1 MSCKFIFLI
10 GYNKVINN
18 IKRISALVTALL
30 LLLCLCACK
39 GTQNEQSGKLKV
51 VCTVFPIYDWIRETA
66 GDKAEISLLLSNGTD
81 MHSFQPSA
89 ADMIKIAECDVL
101 IYVGGESDEW
111 VSEAIKLYENKNRSL
126 VNLTELLGENLLK
139 EEHTEGM
146 QEERHSHGGEEEEFD
161 EHIWLSLNNAALF
174 VQSIA
179 DTLGGKDP
187 QNADIYR
194 ENALNYTKKLT
205 ALGGEYRAAVN
216 AARLKTLLVADRFP
230 FRYLTEDYGLSYYAA
245 FPGCSAET
253 EASFETVAFLSAKTD
268 ELGLKYIITTETA
281 GTKIADTV
289 IANTREKNQEI
300 LVLDSMQSVGIKD
313 AENGVTYLSVM
324 QKNLETLKKAL
335 S

>member
-1 MSCKFIFLI
+1 M
-10 GYNKVINN
+10 INS

-30 LLLCLCACK
+30 LLLCLCGCRE
-39 GTQNEQSGKLKV
+39 TQNEESEKIKV
-51 VCTVFPIYDWIRETA
+51 VCTVFPIYDWTREIA

-89 ADMIKIAECDVL
+89 ADMIRIAECDVL

-111 VSEAIKLYENKNRSL
+111 VDEAIGLYNNKNRSL
-126 VNLTELLGENLLK
+126 VNLMELLGDLAYT

-146 QEERHSHGGEEEEFD
+146 QEERHSHGEEEEEFD
-161 EHIWLSLNNAALF
+161 EHIWLSLKNAALF
-174 VQSIA
+174 TENIA
-179 DTLGGKDP
+179 EVLGEKDP
-187 QNADIYR
+187 DNVEFYR
-194 ENALNYTKKLT
+194 GNALEYSEKL
-205 ALGGEYRAAVN
+205 LSLDGEYRSAVSG
-216 AARLKTLLVADRFP
+216 ARIKTLLFADRFP

-268 ELGLKYIITTETA
+268 ELGLKYILTTETA

-289 IANTREKNQEI
+289 RANTRKKNQEI
-300 LVLDSMQSVGIKD
+300 LVLDSMQSQGFKD
-313 AENGVTYLSVM
+313 AEKGVTYLSVM
-324 QKNLETLKKAL
+324 QKNLEALKKAL

>member
-1 MSCKFIFLI
+1 M
-10 GYNKVINN
+10 
-18 IKRISALVTALL
+18 IKGLKRIWSLISALLI
-30 LLLCLCACK
+30 LLCLCAC
-39 GTQNEQSGKLKV
+39 SGEGKAEDGKVKV
-51 VCTVFPIYDWIRETA
+51 VCTVFPIYDWTREIA
-66 GDKAEISLLLSNGTD
+66 KDKAEISWLLSKGTD

-89 ADMIKIAECDVL
+89 ADMIEIAECDLL

-111 VSEAIKLYENKNRSL
+111 VSNAIGLYENKNRYI
-126 VNLTELLGENLLK
+126 VNLSELLGDNIYK

-146 QEERHSHGGEEEEFD
+146 QEERHSHGEEEEESD
-161 EHIWLSLNNAALF
+161 EHVWLSLNNAALF
-174 VQSIA
+174 AENIA
-179 DTLGGKDP
+179 EVLGEKDP
-187 QNADIYR
+187 DNAEFYR
-194 ENALNYTKKLT
+194 ENALEYSEKILS
-205 ALGGEYRAAVN
+205 LDGEYRAAVSG
-216 AARLKTLLVADRFP
+216 ARLKTLLVADRFP

-268 ELGLKYIITTETA
+268 ELGLKYVIITETA

-300 LVLDSMQSVGIKD
+300 LVLDSMQSVGKKD
-313 AENGVTYLSVM
+313 AENGVTYLTVM

>member
-1 MSCKFIFLI
+1 M
-10 GYNKVINN
+10 INS

-30 LLLCLCACK
+30 LLLCLCGCG
-39 GTQNEQSGKLKV
+39 GTQNEESEKIKV
-51 VCTVFPIYDWIRETA
+51 VCTVFPIYDWTREIA

-101 IYVGGESDEW
+101 IYIGGESDEW
-111 VSEAIKLYENKNRSL
+111 VDEAIGLYNNKNRSL
-126 VNLTELLGENLLK
+126 VNLMELLGDSAHT

-146 QEERHSHGGEEEEFD
+146 QEERHSHGEEEEEFD
-161 EHIWLSLNNAALF
+161 EHIWLSLKNAALF
-174 VQSIA
+174 TENIA
-179 DTLGGKDP
+179 EVLGEKDP
-187 QNADIYR
+187 DNAEFYR
-194 ENALNYTKKLT
+194 ESYEKYSEKIMSLDS
-205 ALGGEYRAAVN
+205 EYRTAVSG
-216 AARLKTLLVADRFP
+216 ARIKTLLFADRFP

-268 ELGLKYIITTETA
+268 ELGLKYILTTETA

-289 IANTREKNQEI
+289 RANTREKNQEI
-300 LVLDSMQSVGIKD
+300 LVLDSMQSVAKKD
-313 AENGVTYLSVM
+313 AEKGVTYLSVM
-324 QKNLETLKKAL
+324 QKNLEALKKAL